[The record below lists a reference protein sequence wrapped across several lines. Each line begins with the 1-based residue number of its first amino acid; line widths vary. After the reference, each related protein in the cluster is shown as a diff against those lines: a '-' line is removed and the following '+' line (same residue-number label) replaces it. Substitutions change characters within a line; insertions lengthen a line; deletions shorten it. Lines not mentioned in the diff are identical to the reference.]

1 MKEYVKLQDLES
13 KVDSILEILKER
25 KEEVVKK
32 YYTTKELSELMGIG
46 KTVIDKLRQTG
57 EISYSKIGQTYVFSQ
72 EDIDELIENNR
83 VRYVG

>member
-1 MKEYVKLQDLES
+1 MNENVKLQDLES

-25 KEEVVKK
+25 KEVVKK